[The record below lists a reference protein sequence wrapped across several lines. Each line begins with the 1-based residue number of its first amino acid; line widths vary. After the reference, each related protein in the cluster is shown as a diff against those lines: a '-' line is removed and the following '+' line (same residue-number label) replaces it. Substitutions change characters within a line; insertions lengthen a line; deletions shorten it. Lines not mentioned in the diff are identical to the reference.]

1 MDYKKKQINCRV
13 SEENYEKLLSMSN
26 HYKYSHCPTCNKDWD
41 HGPHVR
47 ARPPIPY
54 SVLAGYLL
62 DDAIEEYFNKQQFGG
77 QS

>member
-26 HYKYSHCPTCNKDWD
+26 HYKYSHCPTCNKAWD
-41 HGPHVR
+41 HGPNVR
-47 ARPPIPY
+47 ARPPIPF

-62 DDAIEEYFNKQQFGG
+62 DDAIEDYFNKQQFGG
-77 QS
+77 PN